1 MLALVQPTPPGSLP
15 INTVSPTPNDAF
27 TAIAHPVRRQL
38 LDALQHG
45 DQPVH
50 QLAQPFALTRPAISQ
65 HLKILR
71 DAGLVV
77 EQRVGRERRYYLQAE
92 QLQEAYDWLAQ
103 YEHFW
108 RTRLQRLGNYLDEH
122 HGS

>member
-1 MLALVQPTPPGSLP
+1 MNP
-15 INTVSPTPNDAF
+15 VSPAPNDVF

-38 LDALQHG
+38 LDALHNG
-45 DQPVH
+45 DQAVH

-77 EQRVGRERRYYLQAE
+77 EQRFGRERRYHLQAE

-108 RTRLQRLGNYLDEH
+108 RTRLQRLGDYLDEH
-122 HGS
+122 HES